1 MAYGT
6 LLNHIPLLTYLM
18 ILQVCED
25 LKAILRI
32 QGCEFFRASV
42 NRPNLFYE
50 VRHAPTS
57 VTTAACTRRPSGG
70 FLRLFVRRCSRC
82 TVSS

>member
-1 MAYGT
+1 M
-6 LLNHIPLLTYLM
+6 LVCKPP
-18 ILQVCED
+18 QVCED

-50 VRHAPTS
+50 VRHANAP
-57 VTTAACTRRPSGG
+57 TAACTGVHYERPCICSCTGA
-70 FLRLFVRRCSRC
+70 LRCI
-82 TVSS
+82 VSS